1 MTNHCDFYEYRSSWL
16 SGKDWCR
23 YRDQEVSREVYKEF
37 CEYASSSKN
46 CPFKTSSSS
55 SSTVCFLTTACV
67 AAKNLPDDCYELE
80 TLRGFRDSYIKGL
93 ANGEKIIKEYYDI
106 APKIIDAI
114 EKEPN
119 AECIFKKL
127 FEELVQPCVH
137 YIEQNQN
144 EMAYALYEKTVLKL
158 KEKYLK

>member
-1 MTNHCDFYEYRSSWL
+1 MANHCDFYEYKSSFF
-16 SGKDWCR
+16 SGGHWCVLKDKEISS
-23 YRDQEVSREVYKEF
+23 DVYKQF
-37 CEYASSSKN
+37 CEYASSAKN
-46 CPFKTSSSS
+46 CPFRRKENSSD
-55 SSTVCFLTTACV
+55 CFLTTACV
-67 AAKNLPDDCYELE
+67 VAKNLPDDCYELE

-93 ANGEKIIKEYYDI
+93 ANGEEIIKEYYDI
-106 APKIIDAI
+106 APKIIEAI

-119 AECIFKKL
+119 ADCIFKKR

-158 KEKYLK
+158 KKKYLK

>member
-1 MTNHCDFYEYRSSWL
+1 MANHCDFYEYKSSFF
-16 SGKDWCR
+16 SGGHWCVLKDKEISS
-23 YRDQEVSREVYKEF
+23 DVYKQF
-37 CEYASSSKN
+37 CEYASSAKN
-46 CPFKTSSSS
+46 CPFRRKDSSSD
-55 SSTVCFLTTACV
+55 CFLTTACV

-80 TLRGFRDSYIKGL
+80 TLRSFRDSYVKGL
-93 ANGEKIIKEYYDI
+93 ANGEEIIKEYYDI
-106 APKIIDAI
+106 APKIIEAI
-114 EKEPN
+114 EQEPDT
-119 AECIFKKL
+119 ECIFKKL

>member
-1 MTNHCDFYEYRSSWL
+1 MANHCDFYEYKSSFF
-16 SGKDWCR
+16 SGGHWCVLKDKEISS
-23 YRDQEVSREVYKEF
+23 DVYKQF
-37 CEYASSSKN
+37 CEYASSAKN
-46 CPFKTSSSS
+46 CPFRRKDSSSD
-55 SSTVCFLTTACV
+55 CFLTTACV
-67 AAKNLPDDCYELE
+67 VAKNLPDGCYELK

-93 ANGEKIIKEYYDI
+93 PNGEEIIKEYYDI

-119 AECIFKKL
+119 ADCIFRKL

-137 YIEQNQN
+137 YIEQRQN

>member
-1 MTNHCDFYEYRSSWL
+1 MANHCEFYEYRSSWL

-23 YRDQEVSREVYKEF
+23 YKEQEVSQEVYKKY
-37 CEYASSSKN
+37 CEYYSDSKN

-55 SSTVCFLTTACV
+55 TTCFLTTACV

-80 TLRGFRDSYIKGL
+80 TLRSFRDSYVKEL
-93 ANGEKIIKEYYDI
+93 ENGEEIIKEYYDI
-106 APKIIDAI
+106 APKIIEAI
-114 EKEPN
+114 EQEPDTDY
-119 AECIFKKL
+119 IFKKL

-137 YIEQNQN
+137 YIEQRQN
-144 EMAYALYEKTVLKL
+144 EKAHALYEKTVLKL

>member
-1 MTNHCDFYEYRSSWL
+1 MANHCDFYEYKSSFF
-16 SGKDWCR
+16 SGGHWCVLKDKEISS
-23 YRDQEVSREVYKEF
+23 DVYKQF
-37 CEYASSSKN
+37 CEYASSAKN
-46 CPFKTSSSS
+46 CPFRRKDSSSD
-55 SSTVCFLTTACV
+55 CFLTTACV
-67 AAKNLPDDCYELE
+67 VAKNLPYDCYELK

-93 ANGEKIIKEYYDI
+93 ANGEEIIKEYYDI

-119 AECIFKKL
+119 ADCIFKKL

-137 YIEQNQN
+137 YIEQRQN
-144 EMAYALYEKTVLKL
+144 EKAHALYEKTVLKL